1 MKPIHKRS
9 VLRYSNG
16 KFQQKEDNVAIEHP
30 VTIKINDKEFMTI
43 VCTPEYI
50 EDMVIGFLASERVIG
65 NYNEIKEIRVQEDT
79 GICPH
84 QNR

>member
-1 MKPIHKRS
+1 MKPIHKRN

-16 KFQQKEDNVAIEHP
+16 KLQQKEDNVAIEHP

-65 NYNEIKEIRVQEDT
+65 NYNEIKEI
-79 GICPH
+79 
-84 QNR
+84 